1 MSIIWRLPFVV
12 LWETFFLACLAV
24 FLILTYPL
32 VYCQNIRIR
41 TPFGAFC
48 FQPIEISKRYS
59 ILIHLHLFALL
70 CPSQIVFTLG
80 DGKGNIIDPAQY
92 TTQDENGQ
100 LRSIGLPRRAVWIS
114 NHQLYTDWLY
124 LWALAYYS
132 DLSSRVFIVLKNSL
146 RRIPVFGPAMEPAR
160 FILLA
165 RNWEQDQHT
174 MRDTLNA
181 IATESGD
188 AFSVLIYPEGTNLDH
203 NTQSK
208 SLDFAQKHGLPMFYK
223 TLSPRST
230 GLRCCIETLGKA
242 VPDLHILVRCVSNQ
256 DFTVAYTDVRGYA
269 SGCYPGGKSYLISV
283 STSYWQNALPSTC
296 SLRYFPSY

>member
-12 LWETFFLACLAV
+12 VWETFFLACLAV

-32 VYCQNIRIR
+32 AYCRSIRIP
-41 TPFGAFC
+41 TPFGALR
-48 FQPIEISKRYS
+48 FQPIEMSKRYS
-59 ILIHLHLFALL
+59 ILMHLHLFALL

-80 DGKGNIIDPAQY
+80 DGKGNIIDPARY
-92 TTQDENGQ
+92 TTKDENGQ
-100 LRSIGLPRRAVWIS
+100 LCSIDLPRRAVWIS

-124 LWALAYYS
+124 LWSLAYYS
-132 DLSSRVFIVLKNSL
+132 DLSCRVFIVLKNSL
-146 RRIPVFGPAMEPAR
+146 RRIPVFGSAMEPAR

-181 IATESGD
+181 IANESGD

-203 NTQSK
+203 NTQKK
-208 SLDFAQKHGLPMFYK
+208 SLEFAQKHGLPSFYK

-230 GLRCCIETLGKA
+230 GLCCCIETLAEA
-242 VPDLHILVRCVSNQ
+242 VPDLHILVRFISNQ
-256 DFTVAYTDVRGYA
+256 DFTVAYSDVSGFA
-269 SGCYPGGKSYLISV
+269 SECYPGGKRYLISI
-283 STSYWQNALPSTC
+283 STSYWQNSLPNTC
-296 SLRYFPSY
+296 SL